1 MLLQSLFSHCVDEM
15 SVDQM
20 GFDRKTRN
28 PFLTPTGEGP
38 AGSIAPLSRLKEE
51 LGRKLMQM
59 TSSGEKNPEPEFLIS
74 ARNKS
79 GQRNEGGFPEL
90 DAAEPASLNV
100 SNVSQP
106 SDRYGA

>member
-1 MLLQSLFSHCVDEM
+1 M
-15 SVDQM
+15 
-20 GFDRKTRN
+20 K
-28 PFLTPTGEGP
+28 PYFLTPTGEGP

-74 ARNKS
+74 AGKKS
-79 GQRNEGGFPEL
+79 GPRNEGDFPGL

-106 SDRYGA
+106 SDRYGT

>member
-1 MLLQSLFSHCVDEM
+1 VSTKCQSTKCLSTKRRETV
-15 SVDQM
+15 
-20 GFDRKTRN
+20 
-28 PFLTPTGEGP
+28 FLTPTGEGP
-38 AGSIAPLSRLKEE
+38 AGSIEPLSRLKEE

-74 ARNKS
+74 AGKKS
-79 GQRNEGGFPEL
+79 GPRNEGDFPGL

-106 SDRYGA
+106 SDRYGT